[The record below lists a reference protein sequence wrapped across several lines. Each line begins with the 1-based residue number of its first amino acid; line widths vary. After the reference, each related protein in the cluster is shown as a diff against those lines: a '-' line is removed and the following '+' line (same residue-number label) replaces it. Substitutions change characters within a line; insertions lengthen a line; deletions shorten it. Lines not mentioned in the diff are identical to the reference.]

1 MIHTNICCEVFLW
14 TKLVWNFVS
23 KNIGSAKLFYS
34 TISETFKIL
43 LEHFQGHRG
52 METIAFVDSVKY
64 WGLALL
70 QGRSR
75 VDWNFAEGTTS
86 KVQGKA
92 NCCECPRLI
101 QAWTC
106 VWTCTTRTTKKKTYH
121 FNSIQPDVN
130 PCQLFVV
137 WAPCWNEAK
146 NVYRPG
152 RFNITDDDW

>member
-106 VWTCTTRTTKKKTYH
+106 VWTCTTRTTKKKNLSLQL
-121 FNSIQPDVN
+121 NSTWRKPLSVICGLGTVLEWSKKCVP
-130 PCQLFVV
+130 PR
-137 WAPCWNEAK
+137 A
-146 NVYRPG
+146 
-152 RFNITDDDW
+152 I